1 MNLRKFY
8 QNLHSQKNNKIEGE
22 TDLGLFKETPRYKF
36 GMFVKIV
43 GGGEEFKKQLC
54 VFYDKDKT
62 VKVDIVGEFL
72 LYNRA
77 WFWIDEFDKN
87 NSEWVEAIGGYE
99 YLEVL
104 SALDLCIKFFED
116 LEEYER
122 CSHLITIKG
131 LLKERAPPKN
141 SI

>member
-1 MNLRKFY
+1 MNLKKFY
-8 QNLHSQKNNKIEGE
+8 QNLHNKKNNEIEGGG
-22 TDLGLFKETPRYKF
+22 DLEIFKETPKYKF

-43 GGGEEFKKQLC
+43 RGGDEFKKQLGE
-54 VFYDKDKT
+54 FYDKDKT
-62 VKVDIVGEFL
+62 VKVSIVGEFL

-77 WFWIDEFDKN
+77 WFWIVDFDKN
-87 NSEWVEAIGGYE
+87 DSGWVEAIECYE

-104 SALDLCIKFFED
+104 SALDLCIKFFEN

-122 CSHLITIKG
+122 CSHLVIIKD
-131 LLKERAPPKN
+131 LLKKLAPPKN